1 MIDAIIVHL
10 SSDNGLIE
18 LLILFLIEWNM
29 CIGHWIC
36 LTVSWISCP
45 NCYIIFLLNNCLRT
59 IGLKML
65 TRDGTEILNVINNP
79 PQLGSIFYKKE
90 SFLCCGYLD
99 LKWTHNMG
107 SCSFNNY
114 ATEPVNRLLYVSVFL
129 LLI

>member
-65 TRDGTEILNVINNP
+65 TRDGTEILNAINNP
-79 PQLGSIFYKKE
+79 PPPPTTPPNSDQFSIKRKVFYAGDILIRSE
-90 SFLCCGYLD
+90 LII
-99 LKWTHNMG
+99 W
-107 SCSFNNY
+107 
-114 ATEPVNRLLYVSVFL
+114 APV
-129 LLI
+129 LLIIMQQSQWIDFCM

>member
-79 PQLGSIFYKKE
+79 PPPHNSDHFSINRKVFYAGDILIRSE
-90 SFLCCGYLD
+90 LII
-99 LKWTHNMG
+99 W
-107 SCSFNNY
+107 
-114 ATEPVNRLLYVSVFL
+114 APV
-129 LLI
+129 LLIIMQQSQWIDFCM